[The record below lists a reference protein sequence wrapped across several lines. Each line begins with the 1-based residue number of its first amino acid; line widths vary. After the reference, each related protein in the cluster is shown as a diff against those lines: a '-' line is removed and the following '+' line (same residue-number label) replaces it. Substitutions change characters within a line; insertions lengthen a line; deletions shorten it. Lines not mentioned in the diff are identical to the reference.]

1 MRKFLLICYA
11 TLMVH
16 TVAKAQEKNP
26 KTTKDSVQ
34 TTTSAKKNAE
44 PAKPVNEP
52 KPYKE
57 VITDKAL
64 TRKGMFK
71 VHKLEQK
78 YFFEIADSLLGRD
91 ILIVSR
97 ISKSGAGVRGQMMG
111 YAGDQINENVIRF
124 EKGPNHKLFIKSVS
138 FAERS
143 NDSTGMYR
151 SVLNSNL
158 QPILSAFDI
167 KAYAKDS
174 ISGIKGSVIEMTDY
188 LNGDNEVFYFDPNTK
203 KGLSLGALV
212 ADRSY
217 VESVNAFPLNVE
229 IKAVKTYTKAPM
241 LGGAVI
247 GASAATLE
255 LNSSI
260 VLLPKIPMKPRF
272 ADSRVGYF
280 TADYVDF
287 DINPQGIKQEVMITR
302 WRLEPKAADIEK
314 YKRGELVE
322 PKKQIVFYID
332 PATPKKWVPYL
343 IAGVNDWQVAFEKA
357 GFKNAIIAKE
367 APKDS
372 TWSIDDAR
380 HSAIVYKPSVIAN
393 ASGPHVHD
401 PRSGEILETHINWY
415 HNVMSILSKWYFIQ
429 AAAVDPRARKKFDDK
444 LMGDLIRFV
453 SSHEVGHTLGL
464 MHNYGSSSTV
474 PVEQLRDKKWVEAN
488 GHTPSIMDYARFNYV
503 AQPED
508 NIGKAGIYPRIGDY
522 DKWAIEWGYKWMP
535 QYTKAADERGP
546 LSKMISKRVSANPRL
561 WFGNEMDPNDPRS
574 QNEDLGDNA
583 MLASEYGIKNLKRI
597 LPNLVEWTK
606 EENEGYGNARE
617 MYAEVANQYRRYLGH
632 VVKNIAGVYT
642 NLKTVDEPGL
652 VYENVPAHIQRQAV
666 SFLNQQ
672 LFSTPTWLIDGS
684 LSGKVAYDPT
694 RLVLNFQKDMLGSVM
709 GVTTLNKLLNA
720 TLSKTP
726 TYTIEELFSDMKKG
740 VWSELY
746 DGKPIDLYRRNLQKA
761 YVDNLKKMLTATG
774 AGGYTAQQ
782 MQMYGIIDVQANDI
796 STLAKMHLMELKAD
810 IEAALP
816 KREGLQKNHLLDIN
830 VSINSVLDPKK

>member
-1 MRKFLLICYA
+1 L
-11 TLMVH
+11 LMV
-16 TVAKAQEKNP
+16 TAVAKAQEKNP

-34 TTTSAKKNAE
+34 TTSAAKK
-44 PAKPVNEP
+44 PADPVKPLNEP
-52 KPYKE
+52 KPYQE
-57 VITDKAL
+57 VITEKAV
-64 TRKGMFK
+64 TTKGLFK
-71 VHKLEQK
+71 VHKIEQK

-124 EKGPNHKLFIKSVS
+124 EKGPNHKLFIKSIS

-143 NDSTGMYR
+143 SDSTGMYR

-158 QPILSAFDI
+158 QPILSSFDI
-167 KAYAKDS
+167 KAYARDS
-174 ISGIKGSVIEMTDY
+174 ISGIKGSVVDLTDY
-188 LNGDNEVFYFDPNTK
+188 LNGDNEVFYFDPNLK
-203 KGLSLGALV
+203 KGLSLGALI

-217 VESVNAFPLNVE
+217 IGSVRPFPLNVE
-229 IKAVKTYTKAPM
+229 IRTVKTYSRMPVLAGVST
-241 LGGAVI
+241 GT
-247 GASAATLE
+247 SAATLE

-260 VLLPKIPMKPRF
+260 MLLPKVPMKPRF

-280 TADYVDF
+280 TVDYVDF
-287 DINPQGIKQEVMITR
+287 DVNPQGIKKQDMITR
-302 WRLEPKAADIEK
+302 WRLEPKPADVEK

-357 GFKNAIIAKE
+357 GFKNAIVAKE

-372 TWSIDDAR
+372 TWSIDDAS

-393 ASGPHVHD
+393 ASGPHIHD

-415 HNVMSILSKWYFIQ
+415 HNVMSILGKWYFIQ
-429 AAAVDPRARKKFDDK
+429 AAAIDPRARKPKFDDK

-453 SSHEVGHTLGL
+453 SSHEVGHTMGL

-474 PVEQLRDKKWVEAN
+474 PVEKLRDKKWVEAN

-522 DKWAIEWGYKWMP
+522 DKWAVEWGYKWTP
-535 QYTKAADERGP
+535 EYAKAEDERGP
-546 LSKMISKRVSANPRL
+546 LSKMISTRVAGNPRL

-583 MLASEYGIKNLKRI
+583 MLASAYGIRNLKRI
-597 LPNLVEWTK
+597 LPNLIDWTK
-606 EENEGYGNARE
+606 EDNEGYGNARE
-617 MYAEVANQYRRYLGH
+617 MYQEVASQYRRYLGH
-632 VVKNIAGVYT
+632 VAKNVGGIYT
-642 NLKTVDEPGL
+642 NLKTVDQPGL
-652 VYENVPAHIQRQAV
+652 VYENVPAAIQKQAV

-672 LFSTPTWLIDGS
+672 LFDTPIWLIDGS
-684 LSGKVAYDPT
+684 LSGKVASDPA
-694 RLVLNFQKDMLGSVM
+694 RVVLNFQKDILGTVM
-709 GVTTLNKLLNA
+709 GVTTLNKLLSA
-720 TLSKTP
+720 TISKTP
-726 TYTIEELFSDMKKG
+726 TYTIEELFLDLKKG
-740 VWSELY
+740 VWAELY
-746 DGKPIDLYRRNLQKA
+746 NGKEIDLYRRNLQKA
-761 YVDNLKKMLTATG
+761 YIDNLKKMLTTTA

-782 MQMYGIIDVQANDI
+782 MQTYGIIDVNANDI
-796 STLAKMHLMELKAD
+796 STLGKMHLSELKAD
-810 IEAALP
+810 IEASMT
-816 KREGLQKNHLLDIN
+816 KREGLQKNHLLDLLVGIN
-830 VSINSVLDPKK
+830 AVLDPKK